1 MKMKRFLSLLLA
13 GTLALALTACG
24 GSAKT
29 DPGTSD
35 QPSTSDEN
43 WTPKE
48 NVTMIVSYKAGSGTD
63 NTARVLAAYAEKY
76 IGKPVIIENLEG
88 GSGSIGWTAL
98 SQAAPDGYTLG
109 FINLPN
115 FNATISEGLATYTVD
130 SFAPICNHVTETSV
144 VLVKADSQ
152 FNTLED
158 LVKFAKDNPGKLKAS
173 TNGNRASNHIGAQV
187 LATSAGFEYTDIP
200 YGGTADQLLALRQGE
215 VDFSVAKVADFASF
229 TSEVKVL
236 AVYNQERLEGYPDV
250 PTMGELGYY
259 DQWLGSS
266 RCIVAPAGT
275 PENVIK
281 FYEDAFQK
289 LMEDADYLVRKF
301 DLNPAAIVLALILG
315 PIGENGLRR
324 SLRLSG
330 GSPAILFSTPLCWVL
345 IALCVFGVCSPIF
358 MNRMEK
364 KAVENA
370 GGDIP
375 DETGDDPVRTSD

>member
-1 MKMKRFLSLLLA
+1 MVRS
-13 GTLALALTACG
+13 
-24 GSAKT
+24 
-29 DPGTSD
+29 
-35 QPSTSDEN
+35 
-43 WTPKE
+43 W
-48 NVTMIVSYKAGSGTD
+48 
-63 NTARVLAAYAEKY
+63 
-76 IGKPVIIENLEG
+76 
-88 GSGSIGWTAL
+88 
-98 SQAAPDGYTLG
+98 
-109 FINLPN
+109 INLPN

-289 LMEDADYLVRKF
+289 LMEDADYLK
-301 DLNPAAIVLALILG
+301 AAEAAGMETDYKNSADTAALIKQQQDFT
-315 PIGENGLRR
+315 E
-324 SLRLSG
+324 SL
-330 GSPAILFSTPLCWVL
+330 ADVW
-345 IALCVFGVCSPIF
+345 
-358 MNRMEK
+358 
-364 KAVENA
+364 
-370 GGDIP
+370 GD
-375 DETGDDPVRTSD
+375 

>member
-88 GSGSIGWTAL
+88 GSG
-98 SQAAPDGYTLG
+98 
-109 FINLPN
+109 
-115 FNATISEGLATYTVD
+115 SEGLATYTVD

-289 LMEDADYLVRKF
+289 LMEDADYLK
-301 DLNPAAIVLALILG
+301 AAEAAGMETDYKNSADTAALIKQQQDFT
-315 PIGENGLRR
+315 E
-324 SLRLSG
+324 SL
-330 GSPAILFSTPLCWVL
+330 ADVW
-345 IALCVFGVCSPIF
+345 
-358 MNRMEK
+358 
-364 KAVENA
+364 
-370 GGDIP
+370 GD
-375 DETGDDPVRTSD
+375 

>member
-1 MKMKRFLSLLLA
+1 MKRMKRYLSLLLA

-24 GSAKT
+24 GKDTPA
-29 DPGTSD
+29 PETSE
-35 QPSTSDEN
+35 QPSVSEEN
-43 WTPKE
+43 WTPEE

-98 SQAAPDGYTLG
+98 SQADPDGYTLG
-109 FINLPN
+109 FVNLPN
-115 FNATISEGLATYTVD
+115 FNATITEGLATYTVD

-152 FNTLED
+152 FQTLED
-158 LVKFAKDNPGKLKAS
+158 LVTYAKAHPDELKAS

-187 LATSAGFEYTDIP
+187 LASSAGFAYTDIP

-236 AVYNQERLEGYPDV
+236 AVYNPERLEDYPDV

-275 PENVIK
+275 PENVLA

-289 LMEDADYLVRKF
+289 LMEDADYLK
-301 DLNPAAIVLALILG
+301 AAEAAGMATDYKNSEDTAALIQQQQDFT
-315 PIGENGLRR
+315 E
-324 SLRLSG
+324 SL
-330 GSPAILFSTPLCWVL
+330 TDVW
-345 IALCVFGVCSPIF
+345 
-358 MNRMEK
+358 
-364 KAVENA
+364 
-370 GGDIP
+370 GD
-375 DETGDDPVRTSD
+375 